1 MRAVVLDELG
11 GPDAAR
17 LAEIPEPQGAH
28 PMAAG
33 GARLLVEVHAAGV
46 SFPDLLRSRGEYQM
60 HPPLPFATG
69 AEVAGVVQEADPG
82 SGFAAGD
89 RVAALTH
96 WGGVAE
102 LALAMP
108 QHTLRLPD
116 AMTYAQGAALYL
128 NYATAFYAL
137 HRAGVHAGETVLVQ
151 GAAGGVGTA
160 ALEIIAALGA
170 RSIAVVSSDDK
181 ERAARDMGADE
192 VVRSTV
198 AWLDEVRALTDGR
211 GVQAVV
217 DPVGG
222 ERFLDS
228 LRSLAIGGRLAVV
241 GFTGGSIPEL
251 RVNRLLL
258 RNLTVMGVE
267 MVVMDQVA
275 PGTVRMVNG
284 AVQALAEAGRI
295 KTMVG
300 VRLPFEEGAEALRV
314 LDRREAIGKVVVD
327 VRCNGGGPG

>member
-1 MRAVVLDELG
+1 MRAVLLDTLG

-17 LAEIPEPQGAH
+17 LGEIEEPRGAH
-28 PMAAG
+28 PMADG
-33 GARLLVEVHAAGV
+33 GRLLVEVHAAGV

-69 AEVAGVVQEADPG
+69 AEVAGVVREADPA
-82 SGFAAGD
+82 SGFAPGD

-108 QHTLRLPD
+108 QHTLPLPD
-116 AMTYAQGAALYL
+116 AMDYAQGAALYL
-128 NYATAFYAL
+128 NYCTAWYAL
-137 HRAGVHAGETVLVQ
+137 HRAGVQAGETVLVQ

-160 ALEIIAALGA
+160 TLEIAAALGA
-170 RSIAVVSSDDK
+170 RSIAVVSSDEK
-181 ERAARDMGADE
+181 ERAARELGADE
-192 VVRSTV
+192 VVRSTGP
-198 AWLDEVRALTDGR
+198 WLEEVRELTGGR

-222 ERFLDS
+222 DRFLDS

-251 RVNRLLL
+251 KVNRLLL
-258 RNLTVMGVE
+258 RNLTVVGVE
-267 MVVMDQVA
+267 MVAMDQEF
-275 PGTVRMVNG
+275 PGTVRMVND
-284 AVQALAEAGRI
+284 AVEALAAEGSI
-295 KTMVG
+295 KPLVG
-300 VRLPFEEGAEALRV
+300 VTLPFDEAAEALRI
-314 LDRREAIGKVVVD
+314 LERREAIGKVVVE
-327 VRCNGGGPG
+327 VRPG